1 MDFYELQKSSI
12 ILESISAAK
21 ALLVKDYAE
30 KQKKSVNEI
39 PEEIKKSIWRDPK
52 YKQILDLAQEG
63 KYYENGELQ
72 SSNKPGGSKK
82 LPKNEGWIY
91 LLTKLYIIDGC
102 SWEQLVSVETDSS
115 SATVGSPTGI
125 YNMMIELKQNLNQL
139 PLKNVDAYARIIS
152 STQSETPPYE
162 VLGDDLRVMQA
173 KKKLK
178 KIYDEL
184 IPRMKKEFDR
194 VSASNDPKEK
204 KLIQD
209 LELFSLS
216 LEKLKPRTDPVTGKI
231 EIPFKVFKDKTGMR
245 FSDSEKA
252 LKENPSFKNP
262 AVAFR
267 ALVKECISLV
277 DTWSLGLDDYTEK
290 LIALGLRAGILYNK
304 KGYLAMSARTPE
316 SQKVVS
322 GDTNFCISKSD
333 TTFWQYG
340 EGAIQLNI
348 INSNLPKANA
358 KYLLG
363 VTIEKNGA
371 VKNCAWKPNN
381 DKDTRDFH
389 PSKINYAAF
398 LKQLGYPQDLI
409 QEVIDQFEG
418 EVTIK
423 LSLEKFYKDS
433 KSLTPLALIQS
444 LINIK
449 EGIFNGVVSPEQW
462 DQVSGIVALIVKEE
476 RSIPVSD
483 FVKEFRNGGIF
494 TVSAWEVFDYV
505 VEGDYT
511 KKDMEEIKQTTLEVI
526 SEVEGMKVLID
537 KGNTLNIPKENMKK
551 LFSLLEYKDELISK
565 MDALI
570 AAK

>member
-1 MDFYELQKSSI
+1 MDFYDLQKSSL
-12 ILESISAAK
+12 ILENIANAK

-63 KYYENGELQ
+63 KYYENGESQ
-72 SSNKPGGSKK
+72 PSNKPGGSKK

-91 LLTKLYIIDGC
+91 LLTKLYVIDGC
-102 SWEQLVSVETDSS
+102 SWEQLVSVETDPD
-115 SATVGSPTGI
+115 SAIVGSPTGI
-125 YNMMIELKQNLNQL
+125 YNMMVGLKPNLNQL
-139 PLKNVDAYARIIS
+139 PLKNVDSYARIIPS
-152 STQSETPPYE
+152 SQSERPSYE
-162 VLGDDLRVMQA
+162 VLGDDLRVMEA
-173 KKKLK
+173 KRKLK

-194 VSASNDPKEK
+194 VSASDNPKEK

-216 LEKLKPRTDPVTGKI
+216 LENLKPRTDPETGKI
-231 EIPFKVFKDKTGMR
+231 EIPFKVFKAKTGMR
-245 FSDSEKA
+245 FSDSPEA
-252 LKENPSFKNP
+252 LKDNPSFKDS

-277 DTWSLGLDDYTEK
+277 DTWSLGLNDYTEK

-304 KGYLAMSARTPE
+304 KGYLVMSARTPE

-389 PSKINYAAF
+389 PSRINYAAF

-418 EVTIK
+418 EITIK

-433 KSLTPLALIQS
+433 KSLTPLALIKS
-444 LINIK
+444 LIDIK
-449 EGIFNGVVSPEQW
+449 QGIFNGVVSPEQW
-462 DQVSGIVALIVKEE
+462 DQVSGIVALIIREE
-476 RSIPVSD
+476 RDIPVSD
-483 FVKEFRNGGIF
+483 FIKEFKEGGIF

-511 KKDMEEIKQTTLEVI
+511 KKDMEKIKQTTLEVI

-537 KGNTLNIPKENMKK
+537 KGKTLSMSKEKMEK
-551 LFSLLEYKDELISK
+551 LFALLEYKDELISK

>member
-1 MDFYELQKSSI
+1 MDFYDLQKSSI

-39 PEEIKKSIWRDPK
+39 PEEIKKTIWRDPK

-72 SSNKPGGSKK
+72 SSNEPGGSKK

-162 VLGDDLRVMQA
+162 VLADDLRVMQA

-216 LEKLKPRTDPVTGKI
+216 LEKLKPRTDPETGKI

-245 FSDSEKA
+245 FSDSEAA
-252 LKENPSFKNP
+252 LKDNPSFKNP

-322 GDTNFCISKSD
+322 GDTKFCISKSD

-348 INSNLPKANA
+348 INGNLPKANK

-363 VTIEKNGA
+363 VTIKKDGV
-371 VKNCAWKPNN
+371 VKNCAWKNN
-381 DKDTRDFH
+381 TGSDVNFH
-389 PSKINYAAF
+389 KSGINYAAF
-398 LKQLGYPQDLI
+398 LKGLEYPSEMI
-409 QEVIDQFEG
+409 QKIVDKFDE

-433 KSLTPLALIQS
+433 KGLTPNS
-444 LINIK
+444 LIRSLIDIK
-449 EGIFNGVVSPEQW
+449 NGIFNGVVSPEQW
-462 DQVSGIVALIVKEE
+462 DQVSGIVSFIVREE
-476 RSIPVSD
+476 RNIPVSD
-483 FVKEFRNGGIF
+483 FIKEFKASGIF

-511 KKDMEEIKQTTLEVI
+511 RKDMEEIKAMTLSIMEEIEKIVA
-526 SEVEGMKVLID
+526 MKE
-537 KGNTLNIPKENMKK
+537 KGITFNIPEANYKK
-551 LFSLLEYKDELISK
+551 LLTALEYKDENITKIDSLIG
-565 MDALI
+565 
-570 AAK
+570 AK